1 MESMDKD
8 PNHAGRDHLGAGV
21 LASGATCQQ
30 IDGLVRLTT
39 MLTGMRCSGGMSM
52 AKLDEYVTIK
62 EAAEFLGVS
71 PNTLRNW
78 HRDGKIPVFRSPI
91 NNYRLFRKADLEELL
106 RRIEES
112 GTYPS
117 GWKRSGWR
125 SRKPR

>member
-1 MESMDKD
+1 
-8 PNHAGRDHLGAGV
+8 
-21 LASGATCQQ
+21 
-30 IDGLVRLTT
+30 
-39 MLTGMRCSGGMSM
+39 M

-91 NNYRLFRKADLEELL
+91 SNYRLFRKADLEELL

-117 GWKRSGWR
+117 GWKQSARR